1 MSRYDWFG
9 TIAHRVLPDGS
20 TMRVEPLFFG
30 RARLGI
36 STPQGEMEGGY
47 FDQW

>member
-1 MSRYDWFG
+1 
-9 TIAHRVLPDGS
+9 
-20 TMRVEPLFFG
+20 MRIEPLTFG

-36 STPQGEMEGGY
+36 STPQDEMEGGY

>member
-1 MSRYDWFG
+1 MSRYDWSD

-20 TMRVEPLFFG
+20 TMRVEPLFDG

-36 STPQGEMEGGY
+36 SNPIGEHFGSY
-47 FDQW
+47 DNQW

>member
-9 TIAHRVLPDGS
+9 TIAHRVLPDGT
-20 TMRVEPLFFG
+20 TMRVEPLFFD

-36 STPQGEMEGGY
+36 SSPTGEY
-47 FDQW
+47 FRSYDDQW

>member
-1 MSRYDWFG
+1 MSRYDWSD

-20 TMRVEPLFFG
+20 TMRVEALTFG

-36 STPQGEMEGGY
+36 STPEGERFGGY

>member
-1 MSRYDWFG
+1 MSRYDWSD

-20 TMRVEPLFFG
+20 TMRVEGLFFG

-36 STPQGEMEGGY
+36 SSPKAEHFGSY
-47 FDQW
+47 DNQW